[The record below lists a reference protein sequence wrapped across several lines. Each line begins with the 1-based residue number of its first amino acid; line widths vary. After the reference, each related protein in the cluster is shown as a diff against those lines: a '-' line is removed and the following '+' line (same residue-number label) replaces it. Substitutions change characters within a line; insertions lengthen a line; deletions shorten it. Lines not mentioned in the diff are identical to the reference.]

1 MTGPLSATKLGVHR
15 YRPPR
20 GGCPIRQENP
30 VPTSPTI
37 VEAPPSPSTTAQLVI
52 DQALQLIAIDA
63 RRLEDRLRPTD
74 QPGPSLE
81 QLRASPLGHDLRRL
95 ALVAE
100 GREHESHEQVRTA
113 IEAVLQ
119 LLFWPAGADQY
130 TVPRSFWETDL
141 GHLLA
146 RAKYQT
152 FAASDLVGIGVAADR
167 FGVTRPTVYRWMED
181 RSLDSVRD
189 AVSGRTYIVRIG
201 INALQDRLTD
211 LQA

>member
-1 MTGPLSATKLGVHR
+1 MPA
-15 YRPPR
+15 
-20 GGCPIRQENP
+20 
-30 VPTSPTI
+30 SPTI

-81 QLRASPLGHDLRRL
+81 QLRAGPLGQDLRRL

-113 IEAVLQ
+113 IEAVLE